1 MAFSRYNVPDY
12 WSVGEVYKR
21 LIKDISNEYADNL
34 IEIYSFLL
42 LIPEI
47 YFRMLSARQNLHI
60 NNIERAPPPALS
72 RKECFLL
79 RSIWF
84 VSPK

>member
-60 NNIERAPPPALS
+60 NNI
-72 RKECFLL
+72 
-79 RSIWF
+79 
-84 VSPK
+84 